1 MTKISTEYA
10 AYSIVQQSNDQDIYI
25 VRCLQYFQQNNDQDI
40 FIVRSL
46 QFCSV
51 KSRPKYV
58 HSIMPTVLCRKV
70 MTNISTYYAAY
81 NIVQQSNDQDIYIV
95 RCLQYCKAS
104 NDQDIYI
111 VCCL

>member
-46 QFCSV
+46 QFWAT
-51 KSRPKYV
+51 K
-58 HSIMPTVLCRKV
+58 L
-70 MTNISTYYAAY
+70 
-81 NIVQQSNDQDIYIV
+81 
-95 RCLQYCKAS
+95 
-104 NDQDIYI
+104 
-111 VCCL
+111 